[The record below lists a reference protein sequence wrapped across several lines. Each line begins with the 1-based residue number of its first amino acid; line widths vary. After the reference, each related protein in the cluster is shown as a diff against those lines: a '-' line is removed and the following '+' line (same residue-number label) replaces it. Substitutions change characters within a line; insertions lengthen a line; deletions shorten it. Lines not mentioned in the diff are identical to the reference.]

1 MDSQNFPSKLFC
13 LTVPRSFIGEPLSVS
28 LFSGTEKL
36 FASEGYVASFRRTF
50 LSHSTERFRRGTL
63 LCCVSESFW

>member
-1 MDSQNFPSKLFC
+1 MDCQEFPSKLFC

-36 FASEGYVASFRRTF
+36 FASEGYGTIFRRNFF
-50 LSHSTERFRRGTL
+50 LTVPKDFVE
-63 LCCVSESFW
+63 

>member
-1 MDSQNFPSKLFC
+1 MDCQDFPSKLFC

-36 FASEGYVASFRRTF
+36 FASEGYVTIF
-50 LSHSTERFRRGTL
+50 LRIFFVLQYRKIS
-63 LCCVSESFW
+63 